1 MYEKIEC
8 KTESKNE
15 EYTNNE
21 LKQRSKKTSKWIIYI
36 EFKEEKIFSYTFLT
50 DLLKSCLIFIWC
62 I

>member
-36 EFKEEKIFSYTFLT
+36 EF
-50 DLLKSCLIFIWC
+50 
-62 I
+62 